1 MVYIVFFF
9 PTQQKLD
16 FIHKKNVI
24 FNGPWYSKIWN
35 FLTISYAKYII
46 KILSSTRY
54 HYKNSPLSFPIKTIL
69 EAQMRLL
76 SESTVSSFQHFEWF
90 YL

>member
-24 FNGPWYSKIWN
+24 FNGPWYSKSGI
-35 FLTISYAKYII
+35 F
-46 KILSSTRY
+46 
-54 HYKNSPLSFPIKTIL
+54 
-69 EAQMRLL
+69 
-76 SESTVSSFQHFEWF
+76 
-90 YL
+90 